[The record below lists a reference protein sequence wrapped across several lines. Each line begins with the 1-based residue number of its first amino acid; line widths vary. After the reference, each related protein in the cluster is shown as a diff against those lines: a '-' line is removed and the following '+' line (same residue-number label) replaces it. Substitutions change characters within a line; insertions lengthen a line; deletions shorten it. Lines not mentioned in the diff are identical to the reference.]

1 MDTREATAALVAG
14 TTSFAQWCEGQAQ
27 ALDKIHEATAL
38 RPMSP
43 QECRQSLD
51 AHREMLRRAG
61 QLQVQWLTLLPGVLL
76 TAPPMPPPM
85 PPLVDPPAVPVGR
98 IRRWLR
104 RVVG

>member
-1 MDTREATAALVAG
+1 MVRMDTRTATAALVAG
-14 TTSFAQWCEGQAQ
+14 TTGFAQWCEGQAQ
-27 ALDKIHEATAL
+27 ALDKIYAATEL

-76 TAPPMPPPM
+76 EAPPA
-85 PPLVDPPAVPVGR
+85 PPASPPARPVGR
-98 IRRWLR
+98 IRRLLR
-104 RVVG
+104 RIVG